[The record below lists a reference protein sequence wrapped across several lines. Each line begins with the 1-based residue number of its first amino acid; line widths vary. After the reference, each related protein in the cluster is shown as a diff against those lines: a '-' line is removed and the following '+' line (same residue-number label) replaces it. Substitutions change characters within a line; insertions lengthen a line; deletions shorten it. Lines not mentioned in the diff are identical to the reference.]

1 MTDGGL
7 LVVDASVVGGLVAPH
22 RADDQ
27 LFDIVLDRSLHAPE
41 FLHVEAANIVWKSAR
56 FGSEPWAVAAAR
68 FVQIESLPIRMHA
81 DRPLARRALELAR
94 ALAHPVY
101 DCLYLALALELDA
114 QVLTR
119 DRRFAAAA
127 EAAYPGRLRALG

>member
-22 RADDQ
+22 RADDP

-41 FLHVEAANIVWKSAR
+41 FLHVEAANIVWKAAR
-56 FGSEPWAVAAAR
+56 LAGETWAVVVAR
-68 FVQIESLPIRMHA
+68 LVQIESLPIRLHA
-81 DRPLARRALELAR
+81 DRPLARKAFEMAR
-94 ALAHPVY
+94 TLAHPVY

-127 EAAYPGRLRALG
+127 EAAHPGRVRALG